1 MQCKPCL
8 KKLEVMFFFVFVL
21 FVSLSFRSYKIY
33 QRHTKKT
40 KQTSILIL
48 VFFSLFLLSM
58 SGGVLVQYCFYVTV
72 RLSWWQLPLSCNPA
86 PVVVVSLAVVA
97 CACPVSFLRLD
108 VFFLSFLLLR
118 LAQEVK
124 LVLVFETC
132 LTNEESCCKV
142 LCAVVFHGLVNSL
155 LSHVQSELVVTLA
168 TVAKV
173 VSLSHFK

>member
-1 MQCKPCL
+1 
-8 KKLEVMFFFVFVL
+8 MFFVVFSLFVL
-21 FVSLSFRSYKIY
+21 CVSLSFRSYKIY

-108 VFFLSFLLLR
+108 VFSCRFFFSVSLKRSNLS
-118 LAQEVK
+118 
-124 LVLVFETC
+124 
-132 LTNEESCCKV
+132 SCSRHASRTGNPVAK
-142 LCAVVFHGLVNSL
+142 FSGL
-155 LSHVQSELVVTLA
+155 LSSMF
-168 TVAKV
+168 
-173 VSLSHFK
+173 S